1 MKYSLGFILTI
12 SLAGLQFV
20 AIFAVVSMSYLTSE
34 RAMLELA
41 RGLMTDVG
49 SRAVDHTEQFLE
61 PAAEMA
67 EQAKRVLTSGLI
79 STTDY
84 AMIESYFFQL
94 LQSEH
99 KISGIN
105 YADEAG
111 NFVYV
116 MKTDGPGSYRTKVI
130 TTEGDA
136 RNVNLIWRS
145 ADYKVTEQKSDPLDI
160 YDARKRPWYIKA
172 RSRGSRIWTDPY
184 IFFSSQKPGI
194 TVATPIAFP
203 DGAHQGVVSV
213 DIEISEISEFLSDL
227 KLGIN
232 GSALMFNK
240 NGSVI
245 AHPKLNQTVENG
257 NGTLSFA
264 NINDIG
270 DPISR
275 AAFADIDLS
284 DVLIGGS
291 PSNFV
296 YQSEKYLGLLL
307 PISRT
312 SLPWAIG
319 VYKLENDFISVIK
332 DNRTRNIWLAA
343 AISILTAV
351 AGLTLAQLIMRPVR
365 AFAVRTSLIS
375 QGEISA
381 SDPLPKT
388 YRELRR
394 ANKTLITAIAQRFD
408 ADAKVYE
415 LNREVAHFSRV
426 NTMGQIATGLAHE
439 LSQPLTAITQNLDTA
454 ISTANQNPVNTLEL
468 LDILRELEEQAYRG
482 GSIITALREL
492 VSKDNSSV
500 SEFDLFELVSQSC
513 RMMRYEAKVQSVK
526 LEYSSSDCLIVKA
539 NRVQIAQVLI
549 NLLYNAFEAITSYN
563 SKIRNIQ
570 IIINKQVD
578 WIEVYVED
586 SGPGVSKDVI
596 LFKQF
601 QTSKPE
607 GMGLGLSI
615 CRRIVESHGGLL
627 WHDKDCLIKTRF
639 CFTLPVE

>member
-20 AIFAVVSMSYLTSE
+20 AIFAVVSMSYITSE

-116 MKTDGPGSYRTKVI
+116 MKTDGLGSYRTKVI

-291 PSNFV
+291 QSNFV